1 MARADFGELARIE
14 AAAVLG
20 YIAVDPDYTHDL
32 VGTALL
38 FQLPANLL
46 ALQIEVVR

>member
-1 MARADFGELARIE
+1 MTRADFGELVRIE

-20 YIAVDPDYTHDL
+20 CIAVDPDYTHHL
-32 VGTALL
+32 VGIALL
-38 FQLPANLL
+38 FQLPANLS